1 MSSAIR
7 TTAAAAMLGVSPSTL
22 RSWERRFGFPSPL
35 RTAGGHRHFALG
47 EIEALRAAF
56 LQTGDAA
63 AAVAIARERGSG
75 PASDAR
81 LVQALTAFDEAAC
94 DRLLE
99 ESLALRSVERT
110 VAEVL
115 LPAVEALGDEP
126 SAEVAF
132 THRWATGWLASARRV
147 APPASRPEGV
157 LVFDAAAPLHADALH
172 AQALE
177 LALRR
182 GGLRTLV
189 LTAALAPDRV
199 GRALR
204 ALAPRA
210 VVLSGGGAPVDTL
223 ARLVFAAR
231 QATGDGVAVLDFRGA
246 LPAGNASLV
255 ERLPGDPLAARDRLL
270 AVVTAPPAAARR
282 AAAG

>member
-1 MSSAIR
+1 MHGAIR

-22 RSWERRFGFPSPL
+22 RAWERRFGFPAPL
-35 RTAGGHRHFALG
+35 RSEGGHRRFSLA

-56 LQTGDAA
+56 LQTPDAA
-63 AAVAIARERGSG
+63 TAIAIARGRGAG
-75 PASDAR
+75 PATDVRLLDALR
-81 LVQALTAFDEAAC
+81 GFDEDAC

-115 LPAVEALGDEP
+115 LPAVTALGDEP
-126 SAEVAF
+126 TAEVAF
-132 THRWATGWLASARRV
+132 AHRWAGGWLAGARRV
-147 APPASRPEGV
+147 APPASHDAGV
-157 LVFDAAAPLHADALH
+157 LIFDAGAPLHADALH
-172 AQALE
+172 AHALE
-177 LALRR
+177 LVLRR

-189 LTAALAPDRV
+189 LTAALDPTRL

-210 VVLSGGGAPVDTL
+210 VVLTGRGASLDTL

-231 QATGDGVAVLDFRGA
+231 RAGREGVAVLDFRGA
-246 LPAGNASLV
+246 VPARDTSLV
-255 ERLPGDPLAARDRLL
+255 ERLPEDPLAARDRLL
-270 AVVTAPPAAARR
+270 AVVAEPAAASRRRR
-282 AAAG
+282 AG